1 MSDLFVAVML
11 VVGGISF
18 LAMWF
23 AIADA
28 NERMV
33 NPCNRR
39 ANASN
44 EGVLVVMFLAIA
56 SFLIT
61 AGVLL

>member
-1 MSDLFVAVML
+1 MNDLFVAVML
-11 VVGGISF
+11 AVGSISF

-23 AIADA
+23 AIADSY
-28 NERMV
+28 ERMI

-39 ANASN
+39 ANVTN
-44 EGVLVVMFLAIA
+44 EGVIVVMFLAIA

-61 AGVLL
+61 AGFLL